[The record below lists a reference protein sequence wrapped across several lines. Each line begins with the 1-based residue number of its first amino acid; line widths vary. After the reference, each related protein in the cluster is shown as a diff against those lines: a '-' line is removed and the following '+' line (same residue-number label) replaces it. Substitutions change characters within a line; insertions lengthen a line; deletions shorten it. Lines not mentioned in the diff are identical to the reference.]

1 MKTHARTNTLYF
13 FIIIPSFFFTLFG
26 FLSFACVFMKKKKTK
41 YKKSNAAVK
50 FDLSRRFGGKTDYL
64 FFLFFSFL
72 SFLLSFGEKPGKV
85 LT

>member
-1 MKTHARTNTLYF
+1 
-13 FIIIPSFFFTLFG
+13 
-26 FLSFACVFMKKKKTK
+26 MKKKKTK